1 MTFAAKRVRPA
12 EPRDHREFVRLFPE
26 LAVDDPV
33 KDAGR
38 FEAEIMPGALMAEA
52 EDGRVVGYTYFQI
65 IDDLAYVRHLVSAP
79 EARRVGVATA
89 LMRSVADLARA
100 AGCSTWCLNVK
111 PDNVAAISFY
121 ESLGLAA
128 TYRTK
133 AVRIAWST
141 VDAKLQMHDARVL
154 PRRIEPKD
162 DDEVERA
169 TRLVKGQLASARK
182 LEGRIL
188 LALHEPL
195 DDGTM
200 GNIVGAAVFHPE
212 FPGAYPFRVTR
223 PELSFKLLAALGP
236 YARPQDEIVNVVVED
251 SPLVADALI
260 AAGATVR
267 LESIHMKGQL
277 PPAESP

>member
-1 MTFAAKRVRPA
+1 MASLTKRVRPA
-12 EPRDHREFVRLFPE
+12 EPADHREFVRLFPE

-38 FEAEIMPGALMAEA
+38 FAAEIMPGALMAEA

-65 IDDLAYVRHLVSAP
+65 LEDLAYVRHLVCAP
-79 EARRVGVATA
+79 EARRAGVGTA
-89 LMRSVADLARA
+89 LMHAVAERARA
-100 AGCSTWCLNVK
+100 AGCTTWCLNVK
-111 PDNVAAISFY
+111 PDNVTAIAFY
-121 ESLGLAA
+121 EQLGLVA

-133 AVRIAWST
+133 AVRIDWAT

-154 PRRIEPKD
+154 PRRIDPD
-162 DDEVERA
+162 DDARVETA
-169 TRLVKGQLASARK
+169 ARLVKGQLASARK

-188 LALHEPL
+188 LALHEA
-195 DDGTM
+195 DDDEIGDV
-200 GNIVGAAVFHPE
+200 VGAAVFHPE

-223 PELSFKLLAALGP
+223 PELAFKLLAALGP

-260 AAGATVR
+260 AAGATLR
-267 LESIHMKGQL
+267 LESIHMKGPL
-277 PPAESP
+277 PG